1 MTLLV
6 IMPSGIIL
14 GVTCFIVM
22 LSIVM
27 LNVIILSGSHLDWTK
42 LPGAAAVPVL
52 DLNPWPTQH

>member
-27 LNVIILSGSHLDWTK
+27 LNVIMLSRWTK
-42 LPGAAAVPVL
+42 LQCL
-52 DLNPWPTQH
+52 FLT